1 LTTGNARFTKAVT
14 MRQEGGISMR
24 IERIHTRSVVGA
36 ARSDTLEQ
44 AAETMRRFHVGALL
58 VVDSGDRRTEVVGIL
73 TDRDLVMHALAE
85 GLDAHKV
92 KVEKVMSPVVASV
105 PESADVFEA
114 LDRMRAAGVRRLLVT
129 DDAGQPAGIVSIDDI
144 VDGLAAELAAAAAL
158 MKRGIGRERVELDGV
173 EA

>member
-1 LTTGNARFTKAVT
+1 
-14 MRQEGGISMR
+14 MR
-24 IERIHTRSVVGA
+24 IERIHTRTVVGA

-58 VVDSGDRRTEVVGIL
+58 VIDSADRRPEVVGIV

-85 GLDAHKV
+85 GLDSHKV
-92 KVEKVMSPVVASV
+92 RVEKVMSPVVASV
-105 PESADVFEA
+105 PESADVLEA

-129 DDAGQPAGIVSIDDI
+129 SAGGEPAGILSIDDI

-158 MKRGIGRERVELDGV
+158 MKHGIGRERVELDGV
-173 EA
+173 QA